1 MLNRNLCVPSWKKYL
16 KSTEIILCIGIVIIA
31 SSEDFY
37 FSDVTPS
44 PFYSLSESH
53 FSQGLGDEFAD
64 AKILLKTLIGQ
75 PINATVWLVKALRC
89 LHITCCLKR
98 K

>member
-1 MLNRNLCVPSWKKYL
+1 LNL
-16 KSTEIILCIGIVIIA
+16 GIVIIA

-53 FSQGLGDEFAD
+53 FAQGLGDEFAD
-64 AKILLKTLIGQ
+64 AKILL
-75 PINATVWLVKALRC
+75 
-89 LHITCCLKR
+89 
-98 K
+98 

>member
-1 MLNRNLCVPSWKKYL
+1 MFLPENNIYV

-53 FSQGLGDEFAD
+53 FAQGLGDEFAD
-64 AKILLKTLIGQ
+64 AKILL
-75 PINATVWLVKALRC
+75 
-89 LHITCCLKR
+89 
-98 K
+98 